1 MQISQTDIL
10 TKIQTLCPSL
20 TNEVVDL
27 LFQYF
32 IQAYHNKMMHDF
44 NALKN
49 DKTFQNIIDSIIDI
63 KN

>member
-1 MQISQTDIL
+1 MQISQADIL

-32 IQAYHNKMMHDF
+32 VQVHHNKMMNDF
-44 NALKN
+44 NILRN
-49 DKTFQNIIDSIIDI
+49 DKSFQNIIDSIIDT
-63 KN
+63 KS